1 MNIETANRLYELRKQ
16 QGLSQEELAEK
27 LGVSRQ
33 AVSKWERSEASPDTD
48 NLIALAKIYGLTL
61 DELVYGKKDDQQSTE
76 AESEVK
82 KDTEKVDI
90 GPTGIFVESAD
101 GDKVH
106 ININGIKVTADGKH
120 HIRINDDGQ
129 EDEGDFDENN
139 APTTEGEPET
149 KKDTDKVDIGP
160 NGIFVE
166 SSDGE
171 TVQINLRGIKVTD
184 GKHHIHIND
193 DDDDDD
199 DDDFDEDDVESIEKS
214 GGKAK
219 FWLSLPYPI
228 ICTIAYILLGCFDV
242 LGGFGHS
249 WIIFVTIPIYYSI
262 VHAIAKK
269 RFCDFAYPVFCA
281 FTFLYLGMYHGN
293 WHPSWVI
300 FITIPVYYSIAGFLD
315 KRRKEKENS

>member
-33 AVSKWERSEASPDTD
+33 AVSKWERSEASPDTE
-48 NLIALAKIYGLTL
+48 NLIALSKIYGLTL
-61 DELVYGKKDDQQSTE
+61 DELVFGEKTTE
-76 AESEVK
+76 EKSEEPPK
-82 KDTEKVDI
+82 GTSKVDI
-90 GPTGIFVESAD
+90 GPMGIFVESDD
-101 GDKVH
+101 GDKVQ
-106 ININGIKVTADGKH
+106 INLKGIKVT
-120 HIRINDDGQ
+120 
-129 EDEGDFDENN
+129 EGEKEKYENSGVKIDLGGIKIGSSADFDFS
-139 APTTEGEPET
+139 
-149 KKDTDKVDIGP
+149 KD
-160 NGIFVE
+160 F
-166 SSDGE
+166 
-171 TVQINLRGIKVTD
+171 
-184 GKHHIHIND
+184 D

-199 DDDFDEDDVESIEKS
+199 DYDEDDVEAIEKS

-228 ICTIAYILLGCFDV
+228 ICTIAYILFGCFDV

-249 WIIFVTIPIYYSI
+249 WIIFVTIPIYYSL

-281 FTFLYLGMYHGN
+281 FAFLYLGMYHDN

-300 FITIPVYYSIAGFLD
+300 FITIPVYYSIAGYFD

>member
-61 DELVYGKKDDQQSTE
+61 DELVYG
-76 AESEVK
+76 
-82 KDTEKVDI
+82 EKA
-90 GPTGIFVESAD
+90 GEEKT
-101 GDKVH
+101 
-106 ININGIKVTADGKH
+106 
-120 HIRINDDGQ
+120 
-129 EDEGDFDENN
+129 
-139 APTTEGEPET
+139 EPET
-149 KKDTDKVDIGP
+149 EAKNDTDKVDIGP

-166 SSDGE
+166 SSDGDK
-171 TVQINLRGIKVTD
+171 VQINLRGIKITD

-228 ICTIAYILLGCFDV
+228 ICTIA
-242 LGGFGHS
+242 
-249 WIIFVTIPIYYSI
+249 
-262 VHAIAKK
+262 
-269 RFCDFAYPVFCA
+269 
-281 FTFLYLGMYHGN
+281 
-293 WHPSWVI
+293 
-300 FITIPVYYSIAGFLD
+300 
-315 KRRKEKENS
+315 